1 MTEVVFLVKNS
12 IPFRCNLKVLGL
24 MFSVPKVALSLKA
37 LDLMCMTPDFL
48 LIVRAHCTLSLLFFG
63 FFKKTIK
70 NNRPLFFSFIMK
82 LLVIIT
88 KYFVF
93 HFKLV
98 KLCFPCK
105 HCILN
110 CIAIRAGFIS
120 LLTFLP
126 LTENRKND
134 LYLCNW
140 PQEEWHR
147 KAYVQMCI

>member
-1 MTEVVFLVKNS
+1 MVFLVKNS

-134 LYLCNW
+134 LYLCN
-140 PQEEWHR
+140 
-147 KAYVQMCI
+147 